1 MAITV
6 KNVMDLFDK
15 DVFTTKGQYAGRVKD
30 VEIDLAKGRVRALAV
45 EVAKGSFLEA
55 ILGGKKTLI
64 VPYTLISS
72 IGDIVLIKY
81 DFSELQKE
89 QSMTE
94 RVTKGEE
101 E

>member
-1 MAITV
+1 MAITI
-6 KNVMDLFDK
+6 KNIVELYDR

-30 VEIDLAKGRVRALAV
+30 VEIDLSRGRIRALAV

-64 VPYTLISS
+64 VPYSLISS

-89 QSMTE
+89 QTAQE
-94 RVTKGEE
+94 TK
-101 E
+101 

>member
-6 KNVMDLFDK
+6 KNVIELYDK

-30 VEIDLAKGRVRALAV
+30 VEIDIGRGRIRALAV

-55 ILGGKKTLI
+55 ILGGRKTLI
-64 VPYTLISS
+64 VPYSLINS

-89 QSMTE
+89 QSQSQKE
-94 RVTKGEE
+94 VEE
-101 E
+101 

>member
-1 MAITV
+1 MAITI
-6 KNVMDLFDK
+6 KNIVELYDK

-30 VEIDLAKGRVRALAV
+30 VEIDLSRGRIRALAV

-64 VPYTLISS
+64 VPYSLISS

-89 QSMTE
+89 QTTQE
-94 RVTKGEE
+94 TK
-101 E
+101 

>member
-1 MAITV
+1 MAITI
-6 KNVMDLFDK
+6 KNIVELYDR
-15 DVFTTKGQYAGRVKD
+15 DVFTNKGQYAGRVKD
-30 VEIDLAKGRVRALAV
+30 VEIDLSRGRVRALAV

-64 VPYTLISS
+64 VPYSLISS

-89 QSMTE
+89 Q
-94 RVTKGEE
+94 VTQETKEE
-101 E
+101 

>member
-1 MAITV
+1 MAITI
-6 KNVMDLFDK
+6 KNIVELYDR

-30 VEIDLAKGRVRALAV
+30 VEIDLSRGRIRALAV

-64 VPYTLISS
+64 VPYSLISS

-89 QSMTE
+89 QTTQE
-94 RVTKGEE
+94 TK
-101 E
+101 

>member
-1 MAITV
+1 MAITI
-6 KNVMDLFDK
+6 KNIVELYDR

-30 VEIDLAKGRVRALAV
+30 VEIDLSRGRVRALAV

-64 VPYTLISS
+64 VPYSLISS

-89 QSMTE
+89 Q
-94 RVTKGEE
+94 VTQETKEE
-101 E
+101 

>member
-6 KNVMDLFDK
+6 KNVIELYDK

-30 VEIDLAKGRVRALAV
+30 VEIDIGRGRVRALAV

-55 ILGGKKTLI
+55 ILGGRKTLI
-64 VPYTLISS
+64 VPYSLINS

-89 QSMTE
+89 QSQSQKE
-94 RVTKGEE
+94 VEE
-101 E
+101 

>member
-6 KNVMDLFDK
+6 KNIMDLYDR

-30 VEIDLAKGRVRALAV
+30 VEIDLVKGRVRALAV
-45 EVAKGSFLEA
+45 EIAKGSFLEA
-55 ILGGKKTLI
+55 VLGGKKTLI

-89 QSMTE
+89 QSMSE
-94 RVTKGEE
+94 QATKEE
-101 E
+101 EE

>member
-6 KNVMDLFDK
+6 KNIMDLYDK

-45 EVAKGSFLEA
+45 EIAKGSFLEA
-55 ILGGKKTLI
+55 VLGGKKTLI
-64 VPYTLISS
+64 VPYSLISS

-89 QSMTE
+89 QAIAKES
-94 RVTKGEE
+94 EE
-101 E
+101 SEE